1 MLMSPKIQ
9 WETKKEKPTL
19 MVEIYGTLIPGL
31 IMPNN
36 RKKNQGLAA
45 DPLPLSYLCRKQI

>member
-1 MLMSPKIQ
+1 MSPKIQ